1 VAVRKVASMPSA
13 PLAGRR
19 MLVIE
24 DEYFLADD
32 LARDLAALGAEILG
46 PVGDFAD
53 AERIVKSETPIDAAL
68 VDINIKSELIYPL
81 AHTLR
86 ARNVPF
92 VFTTGY
98 DRNSVA
104 GGFEDVPVWE
114 KPINFAALA
123 RDLVPGIRAG

>member
-1 VAVRKVASMPSA
+1 MPSA

-32 LARDLAALGAEILG
+32 LARDLASLGAEILG

-53 AERIVKSETPIDAAL
+53 AERIVRSGTPIDAAL
-68 VDINIKSELIYPL
+68 VDINIKSELVYPL
-81 AHTLR
+81 ADRLR

-104 GGFEDVPVWE
+104 AGFEDVPVWE
-114 KPINFAALA
+114 KPINLPALIH
-123 RDLVPGIRAG
+123 DLAGMMAKR